1 MVFVRVFE
9 TVFIIKNWW
18 LWWWS
23 DDGKTIIPISKSLK
37 FEKLRRPPC
46 VTKLQLSRGLTTQ
59 LRTYTIRSLQRIIS
73 KMGFSSSRNSWYHSY
88 DLMDWNTEF
97 KAFQIGHT
105 VKKKTYIQK
114 NCLKCWSFMLMIDKS
129 YKILSHC
136 LVVKHTNNED
146 LLMSRKILL
155 MGNHAVKDS

>member
-1 MVFVRVFE
+1 MRDK
-9 TVFIIKNWW
+9 I
-18 LWWWS
+18 
-23 DDGKTIIPISKSLK
+23 
-37 FEKLRRPPC
+37 
-46 VTKLQLSRGLTTQ
+46 TTFK
-59 LRTYTIRSLQRIIS
+59 RFNHSITHTYTIRSLQRIIS
-73 KMGFSSSRNSWYHSY
+73 KMGFSSSKNSWYHSY

-136 LVVKHTNNED
+136 LVVKLTNNEH
-146 LLMSRKILL
+146 LLMSTQIMMMGIHAERDSWDYYIKMKTKKITFISKSYVINNKYLVTKFF
-155 MGNHAVKDS
+155 GSDT